1 MKKRNKHTA
10 NDLPAIY
17 KNPPRVRVDGVEL
30 IDFGAIIE
38 EEMKDPEFKKMF
50 EIETKKLD
58 TAIAINELRRK
69 KKISQAQLA
78 AKVGMKQSAIGRI
91 ESGEQNL
98 TMETLFKIAD
108 ALGKKLVV
116 KFV

>member
-1 MKKRNKHTA
+1 
-10 NDLPAIY
+10 
-17 KNPPRVRVDGVEL
+17 
-30 IDFGAIIE
+30 
-38 EEMKDPEFKKMF
+38 MKDPEFKKGVEVEM
-50 EIETKKLD
+50 KKLD
-58 TAIAINELRRK
+58 TAIAINELRKR

-98 TMETLFKIAD
+98 TLETLFKIAH
-108 ALGKKLVV
+108 ALGKELEV

>member
-1 MKKRNKHTA
+1 MKKRSKHTT

-17 KNPPRVRVDGVEL
+17 KNPPKVKVDGVEL
-30 IDFGAIIE
+30 IDFGAIIK
-38 EEMKDPEFKKMF
+38 EEMKDPEFKKMV
-50 EIETKKLD
+50 EMETKKLD
-58 TAIAINELRRK
+58 TAIAINELRRR

-98 TMETLFKIAD
+98 TLETLFKIAH
-108 ALGKKLVV
+108 ALGKELEV

>member
-1 MKKRNKHTA
+1 MKKRSKHTT

-17 KNPPRVRVDGVEL
+17 KNPPKVKVDGVEL
-30 IDFGAIIE
+30 IDFGAIIK
-38 EEMKDPEFKKMF
+38 EEM
-50 EIETKKLD
+50 KLD
-58 TAIAINELRRK
+58 TAIAINELRRR

-98 TMETLFKIAD
+98 TLETLFKIAH
-108 ALGKKLVV
+108 ALGKELEV